1 MAGAFALGIVGV
13 FPTQRLA
20 GREGLL
26 AMGVGIGI
34 SCLASI
40 GAAIPLA
47 FNRDMSPASRQI
59 ATLGAMAIRMFV
71 TLVLFAT
78 CALCAW
84 VPNKPLAIWTGMSYL
99 ILLAI
104 ETTMAVQLLKRR
116 EHVSP

>member
-1 MAGAFALGIVGV
+1 
-13 FPTQRLA
+13 
-20 GREGLL
+20 
-26 AMGVGIGI
+26 MGVGIGI
-34 SCLASI
+34 SSLASI
-40 GAAIPLA
+40 AAAIPLA
-47 FNRDMSPASRQI
+47 FNRDKSPGSRQI

-71 TLVLFAT
+71 TLILFAT